1 MQVTKFWQRFQTVEI
16 SRESHTTSFE
26 NAEKSAQVVSK
37 KIKGEYPEMFRK
49 LLSMRKSA

>member
-26 NAEKSAQVVSK
+26 NAEKFAQFVSK
-37 KIKGEYPEMFRK
+37 KIKGEYPEMFRT
-49 LLSMRKSA
+49 LLSTRKSA